1 MVYDWQNT
9 KKASTQEKRISN
21 NINRDFLHY
30 DSVLSK
36 VHGNLRVCGSNCRTL
51 RDVYNELNTLTNDM
65 KLGEIKK
72 IDAFKYDFSELRD
85 LLSKDSIYNK
95 LDQQEKTYADIFL
108 SETDPSIDI
117 YDYNVKNLWNV

>member
-1 MVYDWQNT
+1 
-9 KKASTQEKRISN
+9 
-21 NINRDFLHY
+21 
-30 DSVLSK
+30 
-36 VHGNLRVCGSNCRTL
+36 
-51 RDVYNELNTLTNDM
+51 M

-72 IDAFKYDFSELRD
+72 IGAFKYDFSELCD

-117 YDYNVKNLWNV
+117 YDYNVKKNLWNV